1 MRIREKV
8 SKFLVACSVITAIC
22 LLVGGC
28 SLFNYGDKDD
38 EVALSTPIKVEYKM
52 YRVIEGD
59 ITKEFS
65 GMCTVTSF
73 GAVKYSYNVSGA
85 SLDQMIVRS
94 GQKVAKGDVLC
105 RLNTAQE
112 TARIAEIDARLEA
125 GGLNSQTRRALQYER
140 DSLQQVVDSAEL
152 KTEIDGTVRYINTRF
167 TIGRDP
173 NAQVT
178 PGECMVVVDPES
190 MDDAQGIMTVEAS
203 TAAKYTMGIHST
215 VSLTRS
221 GASVDK
227 TPFEAKIIG
236 SSQAAGTD
244 GQSISYFIDLSGVPE
259 DIKVGDRLTV
269 TFVEEEKAL
278 NCLKI
283 PVSALYSFEGRNFVY
298 VLDSQGLRRECYV
311 EVGISDD
318 SFVEIKSGLELGQQI
333 VQY

>member
-1 MRIREKV
+1 MRIREKI
-8 SKFLVACSVITAIC
+8 SKFLVACSVILAIC
-22 LLVGGC
+22 LMVGGC

-38 EVALSTPIKVEYKM
+38 KVALSTPIKVEYKM

-85 SLDQMIVRS
+85 NLEEMVVRS
-94 GQKVAKGDVLC
+94 GQKVSKGDVLC
-105 RLNTAQE
+105 RLSTAQE
-112 TARIAEIDARLEA
+112 QARIAEIDERLEA
-125 GGLNSQTRRALQYER
+125 GGINSVTKRALQYER
-140 DSLQQVVDSAEL
+140 ESLQAIVDAAEL
-152 KTEIDGTVRYINTRF
+152 KSKIDGVVRYINTRF

-173 NAQVT
+173 NAEVI
-178 PGECMVVVDPES
+178 PGECMVVVDPET
-190 MDDAQGIMTVEAS
+190 MDDAQGIMTVESS
-203 TAAKYTMGIHST
+203 TASKYTMGIHSKVT
-215 VSLTRS
+215 LTRS
-221 GASVDK
+221 GASADK
-227 TPFEAKIIG
+227 TPFEATIVG
-236 SSQAAGTD
+236 SSDAAGAF
-244 GQSISYFIDLSGVPE
+244 GQSVTYFIDLSGVPD

-269 TFVEEEKAL
+269 TFIEEEKAV

>member
-1 MRIREKV
+1 
-8 SKFLVACSVITAIC
+8 
-22 LLVGGC
+22 
-28 SLFNYGDKDD
+28 
-38 EVALSTPIKVEYKM
+38 
-52 YRVIEGD
+52 
-59 ITKEFS
+59 
-65 GMCTVTSF
+65 MCTVTSF

-125 GGLNSQTRRALQYER
+125 GGLNSLTRKALQYER